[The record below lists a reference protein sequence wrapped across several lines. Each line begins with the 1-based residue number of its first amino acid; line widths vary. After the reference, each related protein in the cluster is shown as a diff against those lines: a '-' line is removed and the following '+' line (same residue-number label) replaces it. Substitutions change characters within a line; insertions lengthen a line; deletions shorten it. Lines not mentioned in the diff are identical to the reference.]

1 MNVQLSVVVW
11 TVICFS
17 VLMLI
22 LHNLLFKPVLS
33 LFDRR
38 REKIEAAE
46 KKRSEYERARLEHQT
61 ALENKRAQL
70 LERQKQEAA
79 DAVLEIQNENKKQ
92 MEDAKREHL
101 ENVQAYRES
110 IGKEYARMIEVLAPE
125 MQKAADALADRIIS
139 HKV

>member
-61 ALENKRAQL
+61 ALENKRAQA
-70 LERQKQEAA
+70 LEKQKQEAA

-101 ENVQAYRES
+101 ENVKAYRES
-110 IGKEYARMIEVLAPE
+110 IGKEYARMIEALAPE

>member
-46 KKRSEYERARLEHQT
+46 KKRSEYERARLEHQS
-61 ALENKRAQL
+61 ALENKRAL
-70 LERQKQEAA
+70 ALEKQRQEAA

-110 IGKEYARMIEVLAPE
+110 IGKEYARMIEALAPE

>member
-61 ALENKRAQL
+61 ALETKRAQL

-101 ENVQAYRES
+101 ENIEAYRES